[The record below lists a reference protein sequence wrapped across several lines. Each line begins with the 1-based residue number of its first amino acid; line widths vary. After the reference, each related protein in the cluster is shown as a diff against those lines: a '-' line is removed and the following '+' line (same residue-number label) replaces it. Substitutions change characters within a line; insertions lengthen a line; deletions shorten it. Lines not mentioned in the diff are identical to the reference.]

1 MNAGARPRLL
11 RSSGRLR
18 RLRRLAARRPAGKLL
33 LALAIAVAALTL
45 VVTSLAAA
53 GIVRAAG
60 IMLLLLSPT
69 LLVAT
74 AMYGAGAVRA
84 VRDRLADW
92 RDGGIPQ
99 PDGPP
104 IEKLAAD
111 LRRLL
116 WDHDRITQSTDGAMS
131 TLRLRALQAA
141 ITICAIQAARALEVP
156 YPDPPTDAGLDTP
169 QLRRLLR
176 ALAAAGLVLPPAVRL
191 LAPDGRR

>member
-1 MNAGARPRLL
+1 MNAGARPRPL
-11 RSSGRLR
+11 RSSG
-18 RLRRLAARRPAGKLL
+18 RLRRLAARRPAGMLL
-33 LALAIAVAALTL
+33 LALAIVVAALTL
-45 VVTSLAAA
+45 VVTGLAAA

-60 IMLLLLSPT
+60 IVLLLLSPT

-74 AMYGAGAVRA
+74 AMYGAGAVRS

-99 PDGPP
+99 PDSPP

-116 WDHDRITQSTDGAMS
+116 WDHDRVTQSADGAMS

-169 QLRRLLR
+169 QLRRLLL

-191 LAPDGRR
+191 LTPDGRR

>member
-1 MNAGARPRLL
+1 MNAGARPRPL
-11 RSSGRLR
+11 RSSG
-18 RLRRLAARRPAGKLL
+18 RLRRLAARRPAGTLL
-33 LALAIAVAALTL
+33 LALAIVVAALTL
-45 VVTSLAAA
+45 VVTGLAAA

-60 IMLLLLSPT
+60 IVLLLLSPT
-69 LLVAT
+69 LLVT
-74 AMYGAGAVRA
+74 IAMYGAVAVRS

-92 RDGGIPQ
+92 RDGGIRQ
-99 PDGPP
+99 PDSPP

-116 WDHDRITQSTDGAMS
+116 WDHDRVTQSADGAMS

-169 QLRRLLR
+169 QLRRLLL

-191 LAPDGRR
+191 LTPDGRR

>member
-1 MNAGARPRLL
+1 MNAGARPRPL
-11 RSSGRLR
+11 RSSG
-18 RLRRLAARRPAGKLL
+18 RLRRLAARRPAGTLL
-33 LALAIAVAALTL
+33 LALAIVVAALTL
-45 VVTSLAAA
+45 VVTGLAAA

-60 IMLLLLSPT
+60 IVLLLLSPT
-69 LLVAT
+69 LLVTT
-74 AMYGAGAVRA
+74 AMYGAGAVRS

-92 RDGGIPQ
+92 QDGGIPQ
-99 PDGPP
+99 PDSPP

-116 WDHDRITQSTDGAMS
+116 WDHDRVTQSADGAMS

-169 QLRRLLR
+169 QLRRLLL